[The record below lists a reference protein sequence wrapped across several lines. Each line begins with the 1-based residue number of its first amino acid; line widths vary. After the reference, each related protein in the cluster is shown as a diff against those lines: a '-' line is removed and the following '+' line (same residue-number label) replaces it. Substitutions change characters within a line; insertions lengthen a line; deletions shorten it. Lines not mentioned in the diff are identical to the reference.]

1 MVFVIKQTPLFLYE
15 NKNGGSS
22 HEEPPQ
28 KALWGTP
35 EN

>member
-1 MVFVIKQTPLFLYE
+1 LFLYG
-15 NKNGGSS
+15 NKSGGSS

-35 EN
+35 ES